1 MPIIRFHDKAPSMEQ
16 SVIDGDTLD
25 GVGRIERELE
35 FYGRIVDFGDIE
47 KRAIKVE
54 YQEQCEVKRKGGS
67 LRVRMT
73 KQDDQDPV
81 YSLTLK
87 YRDQNEPTKKNE
99 IPQEISE
106 DMFTAFKTMADN
118 MMIKRRFYIPMD
130 VALEEEAAET
140 PTEEESPDVETPD
153 ADSTEEISSGGE
165 ESSDEDLNAAETP
178 EADSSD
184 ETVSTDD
191 SVEETPQDEP
201 ESVVS
206 EGDRLYWEVDVFYD
220 LEGNRKDWCKIDL
233 TIPHALESVPDLP
246 IKLEEVITNQYGERT
261 PEEIEKLTKIFQEEF
276 LITL

>member
-47 KRAIKVE
+47 KRAVKVE

-130 VALEEEAAET
+130 VALEEDEVET
-140 PTEEESPDVETPD
+140 PAEEESPDVETL
-153 ADSTEEISSGGE
+153 
-165 ESSDEDLNAAETP
+165 DEDLNAAETP
-178 EADSSD
+178 EADSS
-184 ETVSTDD
+184 EESTPTDD

-220 LEGNRKDWCKIDL
+220 LDGNRKDWCKIDL
-233 TIPHALESVPDLP
+233 TIPRALESVPDLP

>member
-1 MPIIRFHDKAPSMEQ
+1 MPIIRFHNQVSSLEQ
-16 SVIDGDTLD
+16 SVIDGDMLD

-47 KRAIKVE
+47 KRAVKVE
-54 YQEQCEVKRKGGS
+54 YQEQCEVKRKGGT
-67 LRVRMT
+67 LRVRMS
-73 KQDDQDPV
+73 KQDNQDPV

-87 YRDQNEPTKKNE
+87 YRDARDPTQKNE

-130 VALEEEAAET
+130 VALEEE
-140 PTEEESPDVETPD
+140 TPD
-153 ADSTEEISSGGE
+153 D
-165 ESSDEDLNAAETP
+165 DLNAAETS
-178 EADSSD
+178 EADSNEES
-184 ETVSTDD
+184 TPTDD
-191 SVEETPQDEP
+191 STEETPQDAP

-220 LEGNRKDWCKIDL
+220 LDGNRKDWCKIDL
-233 TIPHALESVPDLP
+233 TIPRALESIPDLP
-246 IKLEEVITNQYGERT
+246 IKLEEVIANQYGERT